1 MYSLSMEMENQ
12 SLSKHLQSS
21 NLPPSTEISANI
33 QTTKNKRKNFNPR
46 FTSATEEFVE
56 HESLN
61 QNKVT
66 ELTVKIENNKF
77 SSEDEDVCSNEE
89 VRDKKNHQL
98 NEKDMAERLARLPAA
113 EESLANA
120 IESTRIKTL
129 QEIQSPDQE
138 AKYRDFAFKT
148 MQELL
153 NIYGLSLT
161 FNDMVDAFKQQ
172 KLLLESTQLEP
183 PTPPRTPIISAS
195 TSNGDARTPT
205 KNMLQTTA
213 KPTIT
218 LTPTS
223 KLLADKQRQCSVS
236 DTSDTEEV
244 YKTKKQKQFP
254 SDFENFSD
262 RDSIKAYDFSRFN
275 DDSNMSEDG
284 NNSDQDSDMGLTI
297 DSNNSFES
305 RLSLPNTRKLMDNKS
320 QTPLPFLSPLLHLAQ
335 LQNEAGEKQLSDYAK
350 YLTKY
355 TSYMD
360 CNNEQC
366 QSDNMREHYHCYN
379 IQCYGRVLNKKEEII
394 RHLKWHKK
402 RSESLNHGFLRFSS
416 SDDCNSQFPNCQ
428 HNRKQTHYHCL
439 YCDKCYISTSDVQMH
454 SNYHRKDSVIYNEGF
469 QRFRATETC
478 NAEYCS
484 FYRQR
489 TTHFH
494 CRRDNCKYTFKNKAD
509 MEKHKTFHIKDEQL
523 LKDGFRKF
531 LKAEECNFEN
541 CRFSLVCN
549 HIHCVREN
557 CNYVLHSSGQLLS
570 HKRKHERI
578 DHEEAYRRYKMA
590 QKGNDEST
598 SSSPGLNQR
607 LSAISP
613 EVTLTVPFSRDENDS
628 PSNNAELVFHQ
639 LQMQQPSKIQNKLLH
654 NKQEQDYNIENLEDG
669 IPKSVI
675 QNVSFFEKASTVEEV
690 ENMIRTY
697 FSDNCSKQRDEPL
710 NLKNEDTEKSSNKSD
725 GLIEC
730 FMIASDPHLHCLVPA
745 CEAVLPKSLNDISEH
760 MKMHELTKNGETKGN
775 GSSLQQITSI
785 EGFFNRKRGRPPKN
799 RVVEV
804 YNNSHLPPQAIFTSF
819 KLEKHEQLNTKVS
832 LNNNTDSS
840 NYDTNVPSN
849 SQTIS
854 SPLEKVNIFQPNE
867 KCMDSGCSFEQ
878 CLHFHCTFSSRCHFV
893 TNYSSTMEN
902 HLEVFHQQTKIL
914 DNYEYFD
921 SKYNCGKQPFEC
933 PNNKISSHFHCI
945 KCQYSFLN
953 ASEMETHIC
962 RLLIRS
968 SNSSEQKS
976 EIKLYKPS
984 TSDGLNE
991 NQKSISEENDEL
1003 SKTEEEEKIS
1013 VVRASGTFFPE
1024 NSDPESLNASQNSS
1038 FGVDGQ
1044 LACDRPLCKLKRK
1057 SHQHCDLC
1065 NQAFSDVSKLEMHM
1079 LKHQSAKLGNYMNS
1093 ERKRLEENS
1102 VELLPIPSTSKIN
1115 NIFENTKTSEPQD
1128 LSKPSH
1134 DMENLG
1140 NDVPTSNFPDN
1151 LALQN
1156 FHLAQLALQYPLYY
1170 QGMNPFLATQAFPG
1184 LQFPP
1189 ALDHQTSSSLKLG
1202 SSIKPSQLIPSHFSF
1217 PNSLELTKIPP
1228 ELFGSISELQEI
1240 NKSSKR
1246 KSETEH
1252 AFELTNRIKM
1262 MKTAKSASTVAGLKM
1277 FKDEPIPTGYLKFR
1291 FNEDCNFPNCGYRN
1305 HQSHFHCCRQD
1316 CYYSFCDKTRF
1327 VQHTA
1332 RHERLDKL
1340 MGDDFKQ
1347 FRANMR
1353 CGVDDC
1359 AYNKNLGP
1367 NNKSSHFHCLKCD
1380 FICSD
1385 TNKVVAHRRQHN
1397 KMEYIREAG
1406 FRKIANNEK
1415 CNSKDYENPN
1425 MDCPYSLKQTH
1436 YHCLSCDGNVLSRA
1450 QLSAHRH
1457 RQTSSSS

>member
-1 MYSLSMEMENQ
+1 MVHRQ
-12 SLSKHLQSS
+12 AS
-21 NLPPSTEISANI
+21 NLSPVPEIHGSV
-33 QTTKNKRKNFNPR
+33 TTKNKRKNFNPR
-46 FTSATEEFVE
+46 FTSATEDFARD
-56 HESLN
+56 HDNNSSLTT
-61 QNKVT
+61 T
-66 ELTVKIENNKF
+66 ELTVKIEKGSKY
-77 SSEDEDVCSNEE
+77 SSDEEDEQETENVDTLHRLQQQMN
-89 VRDKKNHQL
+89 QF
-98 NEKDMAERLARLPAA
+98 NEKDVAERLARFPLA
-113 EESLANA
+113 EENLANA
-120 IESTRIKTL
+120 IEQTRAKTL
-129 QEIQSPDQE
+129 KDVVSPDQE

-153 NIYGLSLT
+153 NIYGLSLS

-172 KLLLESTQLEP
+172 KLQMESNGPQLEP

-195 TSNGDARTPT
+195 TSNGGDVTRTPT
-205 KNMLQTTA
+205 KPVAT

-218 LTPTS
+218 LKPTS
-223 KLLADKQRQCSVS
+223 KLMPEHHRGSVS
-236 DTSDTEEV
+236 DLSECEDV
-244 YKTKKQKQFP
+244 KKQKL
-254 SDFENFSD
+254 SDLDDNFSD
-262 RDSIKAYDFSRFN
+262 RESNKAYDFSRFN
-275 DDSNMSEDG
+275 DDSNMSDAG

-366 QSDNMREHYHCYN
+366 QADNMREHYHCYN

-416 SDDCNSQFPNCQ
+416 SDDCNSQYPNCQ

-478 NAEYCS
+478 NADYCT

-523 LKDGFRKF
+523 LKDGFKKF
-531 LKAEECNFEN
+531 LKADECHFPN

-578 DHEEAYRRYKMA
+578 DHEEAYRRYKMT
-590 QKGNDEST
+590 QKNNDGSS
-598 SSSPGLNQR
+598 SSSPGLHGG
-607 LSAISP
+607 AMSP
-613 EVTLTVPFSRDENDS
+613 EVTLTVPFTESTS
-628 PSNNAELVFHQ
+628 PSNNAELVFQQ
-639 LQMQQPSKIQNKLLH
+639 LQMQQPSKNAPAKKVVEIHK
-654 NKQEQDYNIENLEDG
+654 ESENLEDG
-669 IPKSVI
+669 IPKSII
-675 QNVSFFEKASTVEEV
+675 QTSSFLEKATTVEEV

-697 FSDNCSKQRDEPL
+697 FSDNCTKQRDEPL
-710 NLKNEDTEKSSNKSD
+710 NLKHEDEPS

-730 FMIASDPHLHCLVPA
+730 FMTSNDPHLHCLVPA

-760 MKMHELTKNGETKGN
+760 MKMHELTKNGEN
-775 GSSLQQITSI
+775 IGSGSNLQQITSI

-804 YNNSHLPPQAIFTSF
+804 YNNSQMPPQAIFTSF
-819 KLEKHEQLNTKVS
+819 KLEKHDQAPSKIPH
-832 LNNNTDSS
+832 NNNNNEQSS
-840 NYDTNVPSN
+840 SGFKFPNN
-849 SQTIS
+849 SLS
-854 SPLEKVNIFQPNE
+854 SSLDKVRIYQPTE
-867 KCMDSGCSFEQ
+867 KCLDSGCIYDQ
-878 CLHFHCTFSSRCHFV
+878 CLHFHCAYPRCHFV
-893 TNYSSTMEN
+893 ANYSNSMEH
-902 HLEVFHQQTKIL
+902 HLDEFHDQIKIL
-914 DNYEYFD
+914 ENYEFFD
-921 SKYNCGKQPFEC
+921 SNYDCGKQPFEC
-933 PNNKISSHFHCI
+933 PNNKNNKHFHCG

-953 ASEMETHIC
+953 PAEMETHIC
-962 RLLIRS
+962 RLLIKS

-976 EIKLYKPS
+976 EIKLFKPHANLDESHKSDESLNKS
-984 TSDGLNE
+984 TSDDD
-991 NQKSISEENDEL
+991 KV
-1003 SKTEEEEKIS
+1003 S

-1024 NSDPESLNASQNSS
+1024 NSDPESLNTSQNSS
-1038 FGVDGQ
+1038 FDQ
-1044 LACDRPLCKLKRK
+1044 SLCDRPFCKLKRK
-1057 SHQHCDLC
+1057 THQHCDLC
-1065 NQAFSDVSKLEMHM
+1065 NQAFSDAAKLEIHM
-1079 LKHQSAKLGNYMNS
+1079 LKHQATKLGANFMDA

-1102 VELLPIPSTSKIN
+1102 VELLPIPSTSKQQQQ
-1115 NIFENTKTSEPQD
+1115 PQD

-1134 DMENLG
+1134 ELDG
-1140 NDVPTSNFPDN
+1140 SGAFPDN

-1156 FHLAQLALQYPLYY
+1156 FHLAQLALQYPFYY
-1170 QGMNPFLATQAFPG
+1170 QGMNPFLAAQAGFPG
-1184 LQFPP
+1184 LSGFPSA
-1189 ALDHQTSSSLKLG
+1189 ALEPQPSTSLKSG
-1202 SSIKPSQLIPSHFSF
+1202 PANPLIPSHFSF

-1228 ELFGSISELQEI
+1228 ELLGPMAELQEF
-1240 NKSSKR
+1240 NKGTAGKR
-1246 KSETEH
+1246 KSDTEH
-1252 AFELTNRIKM
+1252 AYELTNRIKM
-1262 MKTAKSASTVAGLKM
+1262 MKTAKNAAQAAGLKM

-1316 CYYSFCDKTRF
+1316 CFYSFCDKTRF

-1347 FRANMR
+1347 YRANMR
-1353 CGVDDC
+1353 CGVDEC

-1385 TNKVVAHRRQHN
+1385 TNKVVAHRRQHS

-1415 CNSKDYENPN
+1415 CNSKDYDSPN
-1425 MDCPYSLKQTH
+1425 LECPYSLKQTH
-1436 YHCLSCDGNVLSRA
+1436 YHCLTCDGNVLSRA

-1457 RQTSSSS
+1457 RQTSTSS